1 MSGTRRAWRRWAYG
15 LLLLAL
21 AASGAGAWRG
31 AEMVH
36 AASDQARVYDAA
48 TAWSIMQARYELER
62 FRETLARHVAGAPDV
77 SYDDVRERFDIL
89 WSRMPLL
96 TKEAPI
102 AVEIDGLTLAEAQA
116 EAEGALR
123 ALDPEL
129 SGRDSARGDLALL
142 ERVAAALDPVREQ
155 LARCTTGFVLT
166 RQRLFD
172 ETRRTILAAE
182 RLHDATFAGFL
193 AVTVI
198 LLALALSEATIARR
212 AEAAARRAEAAAV
225 ASEQRFRHFAH
236 SASDWL
242 WETDAD
248 LGLTFVSER
257 WRTIPGLGEADIL
270 GRPLTEVA
278 EPAEEAAGQ
287 RHAADLAA
295 RRPFRDVVLARRG
308 ADGEAR
314 MIQVSGSPVHDPDG
328 TFRGYRGVGSDITD
342 RLGQERRIRFL
353 ARHDSLTGLL
363 NRAAFQEH
371 LGLAVEAAS
380 RDGGETAVLL
390 LDLDGFKEVND
401 AFGHDAGDALLCEV
415 ADRLRGVLRGSDAL
429 ARLGGD
435 EFAALVAA
443 GREVEENAEQ
453 LARRVVAVMGQPFAL
468 GGREIRAGA
477 SVGVA
482 LCPSHGRDAD
492 ALLKAADLALYRAK
506 QDGRGRH
513 RLFAAEM
520 REELH
525 HRRSLERDLRHA
537 AERGQLDLH
546 YQPIVEVAGGRL
558 VGAEALLRWRHP
570 ELGHVP
576 PSFFIPL
583 AEESGLVLPLGRWAL
598 ERACRDAAG
607 WTGGLAGLPVSV
619 NLSPVQF
626 AREDDLVGRVAR
638 ALAASGLA
646 AGRLVLE
653 ITETVLM
660 RDQPATVAVLG
671 ELRALGVRLAIDDF
685 GVGYSSLAYLRRFPV
700 DKLKL
705 DRSFVRD
712 IERDPEDRKIV
723 GAMILLGQT
732 LGLETVA
739 EGVES
744 EAQLR
749 CLAEL
754 GCDQA
759 QGYLIA
765 RPMRHADFVG
775 FAARHRPAAEGLA
788 AVVEAM

>member
-1 MSGTRRAWRRWAYG
+1 VRKAWRVWVYG

-21 AASGAGAWRG
+21 GALGADAWRG
-31 AEMVH
+31 AEIVH
-36 AASDQARVYDAA
+36 AASNQSRIYDAA

-62 FRETLARHVAGAPDV
+62 FREALARHVAGDPGV
-77 SYDDVRERFDIL
+77 PYDDVRERLDIL
-89 WSRMPLL
+89 WSRVPLL

-116 EAEGALR
+116 VAEDALEAI
-123 ALDPEL
+123 DPEL
-129 SGRDSARGDLALL
+129 SGRASARGDLALL
-142 ERVAAALDPVREQ
+142 ERVTAVLEPVRER

-172 ETRRTILAAE
+172 ETRRTILSTE
-182 RLHDATFAGFL
+182 RLHNTTFGGFL
-193 AVTVI
+193 AVTAT
-198 LLALALSEATIARR
+198 LLALALAEATV
-212 AEAAARRAEAAAV
+212 ARRAEAAAV
-225 ASEQRFRHFAH
+225 ASEQRFKHFAH

-248 LGLTFVSER
+248 LKLTFVSER
-257 WRTIPGLGEADIL
+257 WRTVSGLREADIL
-270 GRPLTEVA
+270 GRRLTEVA
-278 EPAEEAAGQ
+278 KPTEEAAG
-287 RHAADLAA
+287 RRYAADLAGH
-295 RRPFRDVVLARRG
+295 RPFRDVVLTGRG
-308 ADGEAR
+308 AAGEPR
-314 MIQVSGSPVHDPDG
+314 MIQVSGSPVSGPEG
-328 TFRGYRGVGSDITD
+328 VFRGYRGVGADITD

-363 NRAAFQEH
+363 NRATFQEH
-371 LGLAVEAAS
+371 LTLAIDAAARDGREAAL
-380 RDGGETAVLL
+380 LL

-401 AFGHDAGDALLCEV
+401 TFGHDAGDALLREV
-415 ADRLRGVLRGSDAL
+415 ADRLRGVLRASDAL

-435 EFAALVAA
+435 EFAALVPA
-443 GREVEENAEQ
+443 GCEVEGNAEQ
-453 LARRVVAVMGQPFAL
+453 LARRIVAVLGQPFAI
-468 GGREIRAGA
+468 GEQEARAGA

-482 LCPSHGRDAD
+482 LCPSHGHDAE

-506 QDGRGRH
+506 QDGRGRY
-513 RLFAAEM
+513 RLFAPEM
-520 REELH
+520 GDELR
-525 HRRSLERDLRHA
+525 HRRALERELRRA

-546 YQPIVEVAGGRL
+546 YQPIVEVADGRL

-570 ELGHVP
+570 ELGPIP
-576 PSFFIPL
+576 PSLFVPL
-583 AEESGLVLPLGRWAL
+583 AEETGLILPLGRWAL

-607 WTGGLAGLPVSV
+607 WTGELGGLAVSV

-626 AREDDLVGRVAR
+626 AHEDDLAGEVAK

-660 RDQPATVAVLG
+660 RDQPAVMAAV
-671 ELRALGVRLAIDDF
+671 ERFRALGVRLAIDDF
-685 GVGYSSLAYLRRFPV
+685 GAGYSSLAYLRRFPV

-712 IERDPEDRKIV
+712 LERDPEDRKIV
-723 GAMILLGQT
+723 GAMILLGQS

-744 EAQLR
+744 QAQLR
-749 CLAEL
+749 CLADL

-759 QGYLIA
+759 QGYLIG
-765 RPMRHADFVG
+765 RPMRNADFLR
-775 FAARHRPAAEGLA
+775 FAAFHRRATDAVRPGLA
-788 AVVEAM
+788 AAVA